1 MNSVTKIF
9 TTAIVSGLMMGV
21 AHADNHG
28 EKKAEEAAKTKTADE
43 AAKCCGQMKGKDF
56 DDCKA
61 KMGKGK
67 GMGHA
72 GCSPGACATPAA
84 KPADKKEV
92 KKEEK
97 K

>member
-21 AHADNHG
+21 AHAEDN
-28 EKKAEEAAKTKTADE
+28 AAKTTEDASKAKASDE
-43 AAKCCGQMKGKDF
+43 AAKCCGQMKGKAF
-56 DDCKA
+56 DECKA

-67 GMGHA
+67 GKGHA
-72 GCSPGACATPAA
+72 GCSPGACATPAPKA
-84 KPADKKEV
+84 EE